1 MAAHRVELRRNG
13 QVCGTFGPYADRAAA
28 LTDAAALRGPGLET
42 AVVPDKKPRRN
53 GARKP
58 AGTRKAAPKTAPKA
72 RRNNAAVAAAIG
84 PLVTQLAQSLAKTRA
99 AAYLAATPEQRVAM
113 LRRAVRFNIP
123 VRLLLRNDARAAEVA
138 AVLADFLESQRGAG

>member
-1 MAAHRVELRRNG
+1 MPAHRVELRRNG
-13 QVCGTFGPYADRAAA
+13 AVCGTFGPYADRASA
-28 LTDAAALRGPGLET
+28 LADAAALRGPGVT
-42 AVVPDKKPRRN
+42 AHVVSAGAPKRN
-53 GARKP
+53 GAPKRKP
-58 AGTRKAAPKTAPKA
+58 APKG
-72 RRNNAAVAAAIG
+72 RRNSPALAAALG

-99 AAYLAATPEQRVAM
+99 AAYLAATPDERVAM

>member
-1 MAAHRVELRRNG
+1 MSAHRVELRRNG
-13 QVCGTFGPYADRAAA
+13 QVCGTFGPYADRASA
-28 LTDAAALRGPGLET
+28 LVDAAALRGPGIET
-42 AVVPDKKPRRN
+42 AVVPDKAPRRN

-58 AGTRKAAPKTAPKA
+58 ATGRARKVAQKG
-72 RRNNAAVAAAIG
+72 RRNSPALAAAIG
-84 PLVTQLAQSLAKTRA
+84 PLVMQLAQSLAKTRA
-99 AAYLAATPEQRVAM
+99 AAYLAATPDQRVAM

>member
-1 MAAHRVELRRNG
+1 MPAHRVELRRNG

-28 LTDAAALRGPGLET
+28 LADAAALRGPGIEA
-42 AVVPDKKPRRN
+42 AVVPAKAPRRN

-58 AGTRKAAPKTAPKA
+58 AGKPARKAAPKA

-113 LRRAVRFNIP
+113 LRRAVRFNLP